1 MAVKLIKVRPTKIAF
16 IRLKRRLAL
25 TSRVHKIVK
34 DRLAILTMEFLQTA
48 RETVSAREKLINEFP
63 EFYKVGSITAGYH
76 GYIVMEKELM
86 ASERDL
92 RISSGVRNVAG
103 VKMPS
108 FELESESRGAV
119 GGYSLA
125 DTSSLVDWQVQT
137 SKRCIEYII
146 EIAEAQSNLEALGQ
160 EIKKSKRISNA
171 MEYIMIPSLKATIKF
186 LYMKFEERDREE
198 KSRMKRVKA
207 IIQRK

>member
-25 TSRVHKIVK
+25 TNRVHKIVK

-63 EFYKVGSITAGYH
+63 EFYKVVSVTAGYH
-76 GYIVMEKELM
+76 GYIAMEKELL
-86 ASERDL
+86 ASEREL
-92 RISSGVRNVAG
+92 KIASGVRNVAG

-108 FELESESRGAV
+108 FELETEEQGSMK
-119 GGYSLA
+119 GYSLV
-125 DTSSLVDWQVQT
+125 DTSSLVDWQTET
-137 SKRCIEYII
+137 SKRCLEYII
-146 EIAEAQSNLEALGQ
+146 EIAEAQSNLEALGL

-171 MEYIMIPSLKATIKF
+171 LEYIMIPSLEATIKF
-186 LYMKFEERDREE
+186 LHMKFEERDREE
-198 KSRMKRVKA
+198 KSRMKRIKV

>member
-25 TSRVHKIVK
+25 TNRVHKIVK

-48 RETVSAREKLINEFP
+48 RETVLARKKLIDEFP
-63 EFYKVGSITAGYH
+63 EFYKAVSMTAGYH
-76 GYIVMEKELM
+76 GYIAMEKELL
-86 ASERDL
+86 ASEEEL
-92 RISSGVRNVAG
+92 KIASGMRNVAG

-108 FELESESRGAV
+108 FELEAEERGV
-119 GGYSLA
+119 MKRYSLV
-125 DTSSLVDWQVQT
+125 DTSSLVDWQAET
-137 SKRCIEYII
+137 SRRCLEYII
-146 EIAEAQSNLEALGQ
+146 EIAEAQSNLEALGL

-171 MEYIMIPSLKATIKF
+171 LEYIMIPSLEATIKF

-198 KSRMKRVKA
+198 KSRMKRIKA
-207 IIQRK
+207 IIQRE